1 MQVPYPLFRT
11 QRYRGSLFQTWS
23 RSERGCRFTV
33 SPAASSSAFRLIQ
46 LHFPRSFRADYDVRV
61 TRAGNEPGE
70 PDSSSTLSFCVLSD
84 YNLPAYCG
92 HVSKGHVTLL
102 AVSGRVMS
110 HCWPCQGGLC
120 HTVGR
125 VREDYVTLLVVSG
138 RSCHTVGRVRDGHVT
153 LLAV

>member
-61 TRAGNEPGE
+61 TRAGNEHCH
-70 PDSSSTLSFCVLSD
+70 SVFC
-84 YNLPAYCG
+84 PIITC
-92 HVSKGHVTLL
+92 LL
-102 AVSGRVMS
+102 TVAMSARVMS